1 MGKGK
6 KLIAL
11 LLAALTASGVF
22 AGCSGSGG
30 SAKTGASQA
39 SEKKVILTWPCIWVG
54 TDTKAASIKELVN
67 SFNEQYSGKIQVNLE
82 DQTDYQAYRD
92 KIKTSIAAGTTPDIF
107 TFDTDVD
114 LMLKSSKLAD
124 LTQQLNQGWKDDFVS
139 GATDNAARD
148 GKIRALPFEM
158 ACTPVMYN
166 KTLLQKAG
174 YTEFP
179 KTYDD
184 LWVLCDKLKAAGITP
199 FSQMTGENAW
209 TTMLWYSQ
217 LVAAIGGKDVYSDV
231 KDTAFVKAADVI
243 KKMYTYTTKDAVG
256 AGAAVS
262 GGHFLAGETAIYMN
276 GPWYIKNIQKNGKNN
291 LYDNLGIAPAPVYK
305 GGKGE
310 ENGYIGGVQA
320 YVCVGATDDEAKL
333 KAEITFLKYLTDPEN
348 VGKIAKSSGS
358 LFYVKISD
366 DSITDPI
373 QKEINTQMK
382 AAPYIVSNFQS
393 QSPTAVANDF
403 PQALS
408 SLVLG
413 ELTSQQFVDELNSKR

>member
-1 MGKGK
+1 MRKGK
-6 KLIAL
+6 KFIAL
-11 LLAALTASGVF
+11 LLAVITASSTF
-22 AGCSGSGG
+22 IGCSGGNTT
-30 SAKTGASQA
+30 KTAASQA
-39 SEKKVILTWPCIWVG
+39 SEKKVTLTWPCIWVG
-54 TDTKAASIKELVN
+54 TDSKAASIKELVS
-67 SFNEQYSGKIQVNLE
+67 SFNEKNNGKIEVALE

-107 TFDTDVD
+107 TFDTDVN
-114 LMLKSSKLAD
+114 LMLTSNNLAD
-124 LTQQLNQGWKDDFVS
+124 LSQPLNQGWKNNFVS
-139 GATDNAARD
+139 GAIDNIARD

-166 KTLLQKAG
+166 KTLLQKVG
-174 YTEFP
+174 YKEFP

-217 LVAAIGGKDVYSDV
+217 LVVAIGGKNVYSNT
-231 KDTAFVKAADVI
+231 KDAAFVKAADVI
-243 KKMYTYTTKDAVG
+243 KKMFTYTTKDAVG

-262 GGHFLAGETAIYMN
+262 GGHFLSGETAIYMN
-276 GPWYIKNIQKNGKNN
+276 GPWYIKNIKKNGKNN

-320 YVCVGATDDEAKL
+320 YVCAGATEDKTKL
-333 KAEITFLKYLTDPEN
+333 NAEIAFLKYLTDPEN
-348 VGKIAKSSGS
+348 VGKIAKASGS
-358 LFYVKISD
+358 LFYIKIND

-382 AAPYIVSNFQS
+382 AAPYVVSNFQS
-393 QSPTAVANDF
+393 QSPTTVTNEF

-413 ELTSQQFVDELNSKR
+413 EFPSQKFVDELNSIR